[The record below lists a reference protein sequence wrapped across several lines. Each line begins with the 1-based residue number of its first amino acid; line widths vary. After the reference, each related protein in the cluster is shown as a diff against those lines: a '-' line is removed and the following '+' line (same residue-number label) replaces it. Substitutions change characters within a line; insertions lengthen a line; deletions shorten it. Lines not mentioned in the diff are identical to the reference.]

1 MLKFIQLLE
10 KELEKEEQKPNRTHK
25 KETDQEG
32 VDLHSSTISVST
44 LNVNGPK
51 ISVKGYQT
59 GLEMKRK
66 TQLFAVYKGFT
77 LRANTKTN

>member
-1 MLKFIQLLE
+1 MISLDFCLISIRWLLSSKKNGILKFIQLLE

-51 ISVKGYQT
+51 ISVKGY
-59 GLEMKRK
+59 
-66 TQLFAVYKGFT
+66 
-77 LRANTKTN
+77 